1 MFEPSCDD
9 SITAVMIT
17 MQLSCCY
24 KSGHGAAYDAGFFST
39 SLVKEPLPDSLQ
51 ENSWLLFK
59 SKTFNF
65 ANWCPLQLAVR
76 MMTAFKM
83 SNFLKL

>member
-17 MQLSCCY
+17 MQLSCCC

-51 ENSWLLFK
+51 ENS
-59 SKTFNF
+59 
-65 ANWCPLQLAVR
+65 
-76 MMTAFKM
+76 
-83 SNFLKL
+83 